1 MFLQVGQKHIPHKFY
16 TSGLMLKLTL
26 CYPAKTGVN
35 YFYTKLIVCLFQH
48 ISFEDSRCAG
58 DIPGLNR
65 SS

>member
-1 MFLQVGQKHIPHKFY
+1 
-16 TSGLMLKLTL
+16 MLKLTL
-26 CYPAKTGVN
+26 CYPAETGVN

-65 SS
+65 SSQPGVMFC